1 MLQPQIAI
9 VGSRKPSP
17 HGRQV
22 AYDFAYYLSEKGF
35 YVSSGL
41 AYGIDEAAHQGA
53 SAHQRTIAVTG
64 TGLDST
70 YPAQNKN
77 LQNIFWLKTA
87 RLLLN
92 FCLEHPHY
100 NSISHVET
108 ELSAV

>member
-1 MLQPQIAI
+1 MQPQIAI

-53 SAHQRTIAVTG
+53 AAHQRTIAVTG

-70 YPAQNKN
+70 YPAQNKKLAEQILAQN
-77 LQNIFWLKTA
+77 GAIITEFLPGTPPLQQHFPRRN
-87 RLLLN
+87 RM
-92 FCLEHPHY
+92 
-100 NSISHVET
+100 SV
-108 ELSAV
+108 V

>member
-1 MLQPQIAI
+1 M
-9 VGSRKPSP
+9 
-17 HGRQV
+17 
-22 AYDFAYYLSEKGF
+22 
-35 YVSSGL
+35 SSGL

-53 SAHQRTIAVTG
+53 SAYQRTIAVTG

-87 RLLLN
+87 RLLLS
-92 FCLEHPHY
+92 FCLGHLHY

-108 ELSAV
+108 ELLAV